1 LPERAILRIAEL
13 DRLVF
18 AQGELTMKSRV
29 FASMRHAVLAASL
42 MAASAIA
49 SSAHAAESPLKKP
62 AASHVDLGLAS
73 ALNGATVVRP
83 GFGTRFPVGAPA
95 YVRPFRGFILP
106 RVWIAPTYYIANW
119 QGYRLPRPAQGFG
132 WSRYYDDAVLT
143 DRNGRVYDSVQG
155 VNWQQAPGAAAT
167 TVTSQVYSPDYD
179 PYNYDQSLLLGNDDV
194 VQGTHWVR
202 SSEEPAGVD
211 FDPDQPPPPP
221 PAYAPVDE
229 PAFLEACRR
238 DNGLGGAAAGAAVGG
253 LAGNRIAGRG
263 DSTGGTL
270 IGAGV
275 GAIAGMVIDKAEDRE
290 RCKRLLA
297 AEAAGGNAVRYA
309 PPPPPPGLPAY
320 APPAATGYAQ
330 LDDRTFLE
338 ICRRDNGVGGAAIGA
353 GLGGLAGNR
362 IAGRGNR
369 TGGTL
374 IGAGVGALAGML
386 IDKAEDRERCKRLLA
401 QQPVAPG
408 QPGGYPPPPP
418 GYYYYYPPPIVTTV
432 TITPGSC
439 NCNETVVVTEEAPAH
454 PAPVVHHR
462 SKNVRVYRK

>member
-1 LPERAILRIAEL
+1 
-13 DRLVF
+13 
-18 AQGELTMKSRV
+18 MKSRA

-42 MAASAIA
+42 MTASAMA
-49 SSAHAAESPLKKP
+49 SSAQAAESPLKK
-62 AASHVDLGLAS
+62 ASAGPVDLHLSS
-73 ALNGATVVRP
+73 ALNGTPVVRP
-83 GFGTRFPVGAPA
+83 GYGVRFPVGAPA

-155 VNWQQAPGAAAT
+155 VNWQAGPGATT
-167 TVTSQVYSPDYD
+167 TVVQQTYSPDYD
-179 PYNYDQSLLLGNDDV
+179 PYNYDKSLLLGNDDV
-194 VQGTHWVR
+194 VQGTHWSR
-202 SSEEPAGVD
+202 QADDDAGVD
-211 FDPDQPPPPP
+211 FDPDLPPPPP

-229 PAFLEACRR
+229 RAFLEACRR

-263 DSTGGTL
+263 NRTGGTL

-297 AEAAGGNAVRYA
+297 AERAEGYDARYA
-309 PPPPPPGLPAY
+309 PPPPVAGPAY
-320 APPAATGYAQ
+320 APPLPGSGYAQ

-338 ICRRDNGVGGAAIGA
+338 ICRRDNGLGGAAIGA
-353 GLGGLAGNR
+353 GIGGLAGNR

-418 GYYYYYPPPIVTTV
+418 GYYYYYPPPIVTTI

-439 NCNETVVVTEEAPAH
+439 NCNETVVVTEGAPAH
-454 PAPVVHHR
+454 HAPVVHHR

>member
-1 LPERAILRIAEL
+1 MNSRA
-13 DRLVF
+13 
-18 AQGELTMKSRV
+18 
-29 FASMRHAVLAASL
+29 FASMRHAALAATL
-42 MAASAIA
+42 MAAAAIPV
-49 SSAHAAESPLKKP
+49 SAHAAESPLKS
-62 AASHVDLGLAS
+62 ASASPVDLHLSS
-73 ALNGATVVRP
+73 AFNGTTVVRP
-83 GFGTRFPVGAPA
+83 GYGMRFPVGAPA

-143 DRNGRVYDSVQG
+143 DRNGRVYDTVQG
-155 VNWQQAPGAAAT
+155 VNWQAAPGTTTT
-167 TVTSQVYSPDYD
+167 TVVKQVYSPDYD
-179 PYNYDQSLLLGNDDV
+179 PYNYDDSLLLGNDDV
-194 VQGTHWVR
+194 VEGTHWVR
-202 SSEEPAGVD
+202 GPADTAGVD
-211 FDPDQPPPPP
+211 YDPSVPPPPP
-221 PAYAPVDE
+221 PVYSQMDDR
-229 PAFLEACRR
+229 AFLEACRR
-238 DNGLGGAAAGAAVGG
+238 DSGLGGAAIGAAAGG

-263 DSTGGTL
+263 NRTGGTL

-275 GAIAGMVIDKAEDRE
+275 GAIAGMAIDKAEDRE

-297 AEAAGGNAVRYA
+297 AETAGGYGTSYAPPPVGTPAFA
-309 PPPPPPGLPAY
+309 PPPPPPAS
-320 APPAATGYAQ
+320 GYAQ
-330 LDDRTFLE
+330 MDDRAFLE
-338 ICRRDNGVGGAAIGA
+338 LCRRDNGLGGAAIGA

-374 IGAGVGALAGML
+374 IGAGVGAVAGML

-401 QQPVAPG
+401 QQTAVAPG

-418 GYYYYYPPPIVTTV
+418 GYYYYYPPPIVTTI

-439 NCNETVVVTEEAPAH
+439 NCNETVVVTEGAPAH
-454 PAPVVHHR
+454 HAPVVHHR